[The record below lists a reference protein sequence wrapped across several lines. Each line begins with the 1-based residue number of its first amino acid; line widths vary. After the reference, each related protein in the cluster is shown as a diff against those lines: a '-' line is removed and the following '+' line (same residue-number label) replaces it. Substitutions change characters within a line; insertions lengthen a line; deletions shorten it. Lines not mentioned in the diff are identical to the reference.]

1 MFNRNTDLSAYGFD
15 GSDEFLR
22 RFRNFI
28 GRFAAAR
35 QGSAGSDSDAAGLDP
50 FTGVVDVNAA
60 RRHERGLRQGTVDG
74 FYGRMPTTSPGKILT
89 TSAPHSRA
97 VTTSFKVVVP
107 GMTATR

>member
-35 QGSAGSDSDAAGLDP
+35 QGSAGTDSDAAGCIHLP
-50 FTGVVDVNAA
+50 ALSTLTPPVGMSGACGKGPWMAFMGVCQPL
-60 RRHERGLRQGTVDG
+60 HP
-74 FYGRMPTTSPGKILT
+74 GRS
-89 TSAPHSRA
+89 
-97 VTTSFKVVVP
+97 
-107 GMTATR
+107 

>member
-35 QGSAGSDSDAAGLDP
+35 QGSAGTDSDAAGCI
-50 FTGVVDVNAA
+50 
-60 RRHERGLRQGTVDG
+60 H
-74 FYGRMPTTSPGKILT
+74 SPALSTLTPPVGMSGACGKG
-89 TSAPHSRA
+89 P
-97 VTTSFKVVVP
+97 
-107 GMTATR
+107 